1 MDKNN
6 ENNLN
11 TDDFEG
17 LSVDSILADFKA
29 EERVEEASRG
39 DMYARSRP
47 IAMENE
53 SQGIA
58 ETKLSSSAP
67 SSEDYFSDKPEMPD
81 DSTVFAGS
89 RRFEDAASVIEDAP
103 SPSEVRRPRHI
114 PASPDDTVIFE
125 KRPANEDASIWNESA
140 DGEQRGARYARA
152 GDYSPDEEP
161 EDGGGRETG
170 FREKFLS
177 PLIGLAA
184 ASGAKREEKRRT
196 EKARAEKEAKQ
207 QLPEMSPEKAARLY
221 MDQALSM
228 RLRCLFASFLS
239 IVLIWLSYGLP
250 AMGLLGDSTLLR
262 TMVCLILQLIV
273 MLIGLDVFTNG
284 LTSLFKNDSGP
295 ESLIAVS
302 CLISIIDAAYILI
315 TKNTEDGLPFCAV
328 SALSLTFALWG
339 SYLECKGF
347 AVSFRTAAIPKAPYV
362 VLSEDGSEELGRVL
376 VKVSRPVT
384 GFVRKSEE
392 ADIFENSYSL
402 FTPLFI
408 MFAIVLSLFCFFG
421 SKHNDNFIHTLAAGL
436 TVCASFSAVFG
447 FAFPYYVITK
457 RLARSGVAIAGY
469 AGCADLGRLSQVV
482 IKDRDIF
489 PERTL
494 SIANITVSEG
504 FYPDK
509 VISYTSSMVAAAG
522 MGISSVFT
530 ELMKKNG
537 CSMQKVED
545 FACHEGGG
553 VIARINGDQVYVGSS
568 SFMQLMGIRVQK
580 GQGSLSAV
588 YTAINDTLAGV
599 FEINYVPVSSVQ
611 KGLVTLLRGKVE
623 PVFAIRDFNIT
634 PMLVKQKF
642 RLPKESYDF
651 PSFADRYVISSP
663 ETEDTG
669 SVVAMFSRGGLNSVA
684 GLVKR
689 GKSLYNGLL
698 LCAVLSILG
707 AFLGML
713 FMLAMC
719 WSGSFSSASVGNAIT
734 FMLLW
739 LVPVLVISYG
749 LRR

>member
-1 MDKNN
+1 M
-6 ENNLN
+6 N
-11 TDDFEG
+11 TDDLEA
-17 LSVDSILADFKA
+17 LSIDSILADFKA
-29 EERVEEASRG
+29 EERVEEASRA
-39 DMYARSRP
+39 DVFARSRP

-53 SQGIA
+53 GHAIA
-58 ETKLSSSAP
+58 ETKFSSVDP
-67 SSEDYFSDKPEMPD
+67 SSDVYFVDAPNMAEGD
-81 DSTVFAGS
+81 TVFS
-89 RRFEDAASVIEDAP
+89 QSKRLEDAP
-103 SPSEVRRPRHI
+103 SFEEDILSPSEGRRAKRI
-114 PASPDDTVIFE
+114 PTNPDDTVVF
-125 KRPANEDASIWNESA
+125 KRQPSNEEDSIWNETV
-140 DGEQRGARYARA
+140 DGEKKRTKYAPA
-152 GDYSPDEEP
+152 GNYELEP
-161 EDGGGRETG
+161 ETNDEYEPESG
-170 FREKFLS
+170 FRERVLS

-184 ASGAKREEKRRT
+184 ASSSKREEKRKAER
-196 EKARAEKEAKQ
+196 ARAEKEAKQ
-207 QLPEMSPEKAARLY
+207 RLPEMNPEKAAKLY

-250 AMGLLGDSTLLR
+250 AMGLLGDSALVRTL
-262 TMVCLILQLIV
+262 VCLILELIV
-273 MLIGLDVFTNG
+273 MLVGLDVFTNG
-284 LTSLFKNDSGP
+284 LVSLFKKDSGP

-302 CLISIIDAAYILI
+302 CLVSIIDAGYILF
-315 TKNTEDGLPFCAV
+315 TKNTGDGLPFCAV

-347 AVSFRTAAIPKAPYV
+347 AISFRTASIPKAPFV
-362 VLSEDGSEELGRVL
+362 VLSEDGGEELGRVL
-376 VKVSRPVT
+376 SKAQRPVT

-392 ADIFENSYSL
+392 ADIFENSFSL

-408 MFAIVLSLFCFFG
+408 IFAVVLSLFCFFG
-421 SKHNDNFIHTLAAGL
+421 SKQNNNLIHTLSAGM

-447 FAFPYYVITK
+447 FAFPYYVITR

-494 SIANITVSEG
+494 SIANITVMEG

-509 VISYTSSMVAAAG
+509 VISFTSSMIAAAG
-522 MGISSVFT
+522 MGISSAFT

-537 CSMQKVED
+537 YSMQKVED

-553 VIARINGDQVYVGSS
+553 VIARINGETVYVGSS
-568 SFMQLMGIRVQK
+568 SFMQLMGIRIQK
-580 GQGSLSAV
+580 GSGSLSAV
-588 YTAINDTLAGV
+588 FTAINDTLAGV
-599 FEINYVPVSSVQ
+599 FEVNYVPVTSVQ
-611 KGLVTLLRGKVE
+611 KGLVTLLRGRIE

-634 PMLVKQKF
+634 PMFVKQKF

-651 PSFADRYVISSP
+651 PSFADRYTISSP

-669 SVVAMFSRGGLNSVA
+669 SVIAMFSRGGLNSVA

-707 AFLGML
+707 SFLGML

-719 WSGSFSSASVGNAIT
+719 WSGSYSSASVGNAIT